1 MLFWRATA
9 VLQKPANA
17 ADIGDGCTVTGGRT
31 RDYRHGILTVQQE
44 KRIKAAARGLHA
56 VERRFE
62 GVGHRRS
69 PDFWEDEFGLYVK
82 RSDAA

>member
-17 ADIGDGCTVTGGRT
+17 ADIGDGCTVTGRRS
-31 RDYRHGILTVQQE
+31 RDYRHGSLTVQQE
-44 KRIKAAARGLHA
+44 KRITAAARCLHP
-56 VERRFE
+56 VERRFD